1 MRKGDP
7 EICCGV
13 WPAASIFPSDD
24 LVDPRAQRDAYNE
37 ICGRA
42 FGYMFA
48 AVKNKDPWQ
57 AIRLLIQAERLVGEY
72 VVGGFERLI
81 PLQEEFR
88 DLLRDLIR
96 VERRVVIRRALL
108 CREKDIPRYTEV
120 LRAWEGPDAT
130 EDFWIVD
137 RALKRGGD
145 IFADLR
151 RRCG

>member
-1 MRKGDP
+1 M
-7 EICCGV
+7 
-13 WPAASIFPSDD
+13 
-24 LVDPRAQRDAYNE
+24 
-37 ICGRA
+37 
-42 FGYMFA
+42 
-48 AVKNKDPWQ
+48 
-57 AIRLLIQAERLVGEY
+57 LIQAERLVGEY
-72 VVGGFERLI
+72 VVAGFDRLL

-88 DLLRDLIR
+88 SLLRDLIR

-108 CREKDIPRYTEV
+108 CREEKVARWAEA
-120 LRAWEGPDAT
+120 LESWEGPNAA